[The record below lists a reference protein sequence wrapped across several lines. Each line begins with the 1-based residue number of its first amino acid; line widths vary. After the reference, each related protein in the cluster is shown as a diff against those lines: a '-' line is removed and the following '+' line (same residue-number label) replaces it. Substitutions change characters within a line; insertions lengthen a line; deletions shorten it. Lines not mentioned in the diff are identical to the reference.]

1 MNNTGLKSL
10 EHLFISKVR
19 IKTLKYFVMN
29 PGITIHLR
37 GAVREFEEEIN
48 AVRRELNRLEETK
61 FIICESKGNRK
72 YFKANVEHT
81 FFNDIASMFHKVYGL
96 GGDIISNQKKIGE
109 VEYAFLT
116 PTFTKGHAIGSQPV
130 DLVVVGDID
139 LEMLEEMVKS
149 YQSPIGREVHYMV
162 LKSSEFSLRKRRRDQ
177 MIIDLLSQDNT
188 LLVGNYEDLTK

>member
-1 MNNTGLKSL
+1 MNNIGLKSL

-61 FIICESKGNRK
+61 FIVCESKGNRK
-72 YFKANVEHT
+72 YFKANVEHI

-96 GGDIISNQKKIGE
+96 GGEVITSNKKIGE
-109 VEYAFLT
+109 VEFAFLT
-116 PTFTKGHAIGSQPV
+116 PAFTKAYVNGSQPI
-130 DLVVVGDID
+130 DLVVIGDID
-139 LEMLEEMVKS
+139 LPVLEELVKN
-149 YQSPIGREVHYMV
+149 YQSPAGREIHYMV
-162 LKSSEFSLRKRRRDQ
+162 LKSNEFALRKRRKDQ

-188 LLVGNYEDLTK
+188 LLIGNYEELTK